1 MFLRGEYEGVR
12 IDNTTPEE
20 VDALIEAYRRIQP
33 REIMIYSIDRQT
45 PAQGLEKVS
54 REELEEIARRISL
67 ATDIKVQV
75 A

>member
-45 PAQGLEKVS
+45 PAQGLEKV
-54 REELEEIARRISL
+54 RARNL
-67 ATDIKVQV
+67 KKLPGA
-75 A
+75 